1 MATRSG
7 TGQPTSRRSIAIAI
21 AVAAVAA
28 VGLVAVALLLRDDG
42 GSSTSAPAV
51 DVSGIP
57 QEGSLLGDPD
67 ANVTLIEYADMQCP
81 FCAEY
86 AEQMLPTL
94 VNDYVR
100 PGKVNADFRVVAIL
114 GDDSEK
120 AARYVIAAGMQNLM
134 WEFQQELFRNQG
146 QEHSGWVTD
155 EVLRETAAAVP
166 GLDVDKLFADADGA
180 QVTAQANE
188 NIQRFQEDGA
198 QGTPTILIQIGDGDP
213 YMLQVGL
220 EPTALAAAL
229 DDALAG

>member
-21 AVAAVAA
+21 AVAAIAA
-28 VGLVAVALLLRDDG
+28 VSLVAVALLMRDDG
-42 GSSTSAPAV
+42 GSGSSTPAV

-67 ANVTLIEYADMQCP
+67 ASVTLIEYADMQCP
-81 FCAEY
+81 YCAEY
-86 AEQMLPTL
+86 ADAMLPTL

-100 PGKVNADFRVVAIL
+100 PGTVNADFRVVAIL

-120 AARYVIAAGMQNLM
+120 AARYVLAAGMQNLM

-155 EVLRETAAAVP
+155 DVIRETDAAVP
-166 GLDVDKLFADADGA
+166 GLDVDKLFTDADSA
-180 QVTAQANE
+180 EVTAQANE

-198 QGTPTILIQIGDGDP
+198 QGTPTVLIQIGDADP
-213 YMLQVGL
+213 YMIQVGL